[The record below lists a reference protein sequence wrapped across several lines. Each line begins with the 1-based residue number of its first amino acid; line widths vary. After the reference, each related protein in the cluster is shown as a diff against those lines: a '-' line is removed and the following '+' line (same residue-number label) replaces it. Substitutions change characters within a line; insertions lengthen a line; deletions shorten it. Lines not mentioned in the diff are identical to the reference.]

1 MWDVLI
7 AVRRVAA
14 RSEIHVTR
22 VKITRL
28 NVAKISAPADSLP
41 SMLSDA
47 SMDLETLLTLAAA
60 LDNTQSVSI
69 LMVT

>member
-1 MWDVLI
+1 MWDILI

-28 NVAKISAPADSLP
+28 NVANIPSPTDSQPPLV
-41 SMLSDA
+41 DA

>member
-1 MWDVLI
+1 MWNILI

-28 NVAKISAPADSLP
+28 NVAKISAPADPQPPLV
-41 SMLSDA
+41 DA